1 MIRYR
6 DARPA
11 DLGPL
16 PEPDG
21 DLTAGRWTLSLDDGE
36 LSLVD
41 YDPRTWPAE
50 SLDRN
55 TRGEERGMRDR
66 FPRLFR
72 LDPEE

>member
-1 MIRYR
+1 MIRFR

-11 DLGPL
+11 DPGPL
-16 PEPDG
+16 PAPSD
-21 DLTAGRWTLSLDDGE
+21 DLTEGRWTLSLDEGE
-36 LSLVD
+36 LALVD

-66 FPRLFR
+66 FWRLFR